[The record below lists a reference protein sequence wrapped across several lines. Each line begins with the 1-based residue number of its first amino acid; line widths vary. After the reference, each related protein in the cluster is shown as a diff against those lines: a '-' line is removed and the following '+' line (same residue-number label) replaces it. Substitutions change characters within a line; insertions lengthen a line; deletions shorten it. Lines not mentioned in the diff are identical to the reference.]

1 MALKSTIF
9 KAQLQ
14 LADMD
19 RHIYADHSLTLARH
33 PSETDERMMMRVLAF
48 ALQVPADNLRGELEF
63 AKGLSD
69 TDEPD
74 LWQKDLTGAL
84 VQWVEVGQPDERRLL
99 KASGRAEQVAIYAYS
114 TSTALWWQP
123 LAGKLT
129 RLQNLSVWQ
138 VPAEQSQALGAL
150 AERGMRLQVNVQ
162 DGTAWVDNGSRSVEV
177 TPQALMRPR
186 DR

>member
-19 RHIYADHSLTLARH
+19 RHVYADHSLTLARH
-33 PSETDERMMMRVLAF
+33 PSETDERMMMRLLAF
-48 ALQVPADNLRGELEF
+48 ALRVPTDEMRGALEF

-84 VQWVEVGQPDERRLL
+84 VQWVEVGQPDDRRLI
-99 KASGRAEQVAIYAYS
+99 KAAGRAEQVALYAYS
-114 TSTALWWQP
+114 SSVPIWW
-123 LAGKLT
+123 AGIADKLT
-129 RLQNLSVWQ
+129 RLNNLAVWQ
-138 VPAEQSQALGAL
+138 VPTEQAQALAAL
-150 AERGMRLQVNVQ
+150 AQRTMRLQVNVQ
-162 DGTAWVDNGSRSVEV
+162 DGTVWVSDGEHSVEV
-177 TPQALMRPR
+177 QPQALRLPAA
-186 DR
+186 